1 MEQQYSL
8 SRRTFLAGSAVAAAT
23 AGLAL
28 SGCGSSSS
36 SEGGKPSGSAAN
48 TGGVITA
55 ACSYKNANYNP
66 IGASS
71 ALMLPAIQHCLEG
84 LYELDYFTGE
94 SNAALAAGEPVKVS
108 ETEYEVALREGA
120 TFSNGEAVTA
130 ADVVAVIEANKAN
143 ATYKDMLSF
152 IDTVAAKD
160 DATVSF
166 TLAYPFVDSDKQLK
180 ERLSLCRVFPAA
192 EITKETM
199 TTPPTGSGAWAFG
212 ECNGEDGGELFRV
225 IPLVQLGTAHQDHP
239 AADEVPVE
247 RAIGKGR
254 TVGGDE
260 QVRSVKVGGPDG
272 HQLELHRELPQL

>member
-94 SNAALAAGEPVKVS
+94 SRSPRPS
-108 ETEYEVALREGA
+108 TR
-120 TFSNGEAVTA
+120 
-130 ADVVAVIEANKAN
+130 
-143 ATYKDMLSF
+143 
-152 IDTVAAKD
+152 
-160 DATVSF
+160 
-166 TLAYPFVDSDKQLK
+166 
-180 ERLSLCRVFPAA
+180 SLCAKAPRS
-192 EITKETM
+192 
-199 TTPPTGSGAWAFG
+199 PTA
-212 ECNGEDGGELFRV
+212 R
-225 IPLVQLGTAHQDHP
+225 P
-239 AADEVPVE
+239 
-247 RAIGKGR
+247 
-254 TVGGDE
+254 
-260 QVRSVKVGGPDG
+260 
-272 HQLELHRELPQL
+272 

>member
-108 ETEYEVALREGA
+108 ETEYEVALRKGA

-152 IDTVAAKD
+152 ID
-160 DATVSF
+160 
-166 TLAYPFVDSDKQLK
+166 
-180 ERLSLCRVFPAA
+180 
-192 EITKETM
+192 
-199 TTPPTGSGAWAFG
+199 
-212 ECNGEDGGELFRV
+212 
-225 IPLVQLGTAHQDHP
+225 HQGDHDHP
-239 AADEVPVE
+239 ADRLRCMGLRRVQRRGWR
-247 RAIGKGR
+247 RAELR
-254 TVGGDE
+254 PQP
-260 QVRSVKVGGPDG
+260 QVQRPEAGFRRRHAVA
-272 HQLELHRELPQL
+272 RAR

>member
-84 LYELDYFTGE
+84 LYELDYFTGK

-192 EITKETM
+192 EIDQ
-199 TTPPTGSGAWAFG
+199 G
-212 ECNGEDGGELFRV
+212 D
-225 IPLVQLGTAHQDHP
+225 HDHP
-239 AADEVPVE
+239 ADRLRCMGLRRVQRRGWR
-247 RAIGKGR
+247 RAELR
-254 TVGGDE
+254 PQP
-260 QVRSVKVGGPDG
+260 QVQRPEAGFRRRHAVA
-272 HQLELHRELPQL
+272 RAR